1 MPRACA
7 VIVPVV
13 ALLALA
19 LALAPAASAWSV
31 QRCNGEASLCDRRL
45 DQVVLPATHNSM
57 SAQSLGFL
65 LPNQPVGIPD
75 QLADGVRGFLVDTYA
90 GVRRRDGVVVTGGA
104 ASAERRA
111 IYLCHVRC
119 EIGATPLLD
128 VLRAMTRFL
137 HRHPSE
143 VLVIVNEDHVSADD
157 FTKVVK
163 RSGLAR
169 YVYRGSAGP
178 RWPTLRRMIASRG
191 QVVLLAESDVR
202 GAPWYHPAYE
212 GIVQETPYSWPRVT
226 QLTDPTMLAASCRP
240 NRGGRRGS
248 LFLVNHWSPPSV
260 PTDATSRRVNAT
272 GALVRRARECRRL
285 RGRQPTLLAVDRY
298 RVGGLFTA
306 ARKLNAQRR

>member
-1 MPRACA
+1 MHSPNAARHDGAWA
-7 VIVPVV
+7 APPVPTSG
-13 ALLALA
+13 
-19 LALAPAASAWSV
+19 P
-31 QRCNGEASLCDRRL
+31 SLVHRHWTGGR
-45 DQVVLPATHNSM
+45 S
-57 SAQSLGFL
+57 
-65 LPNQPVGIPD
+65 VGIPD

-104 ASAERRA
+104 ASAGRRA

-143 VLVIVNEDHVSADD
+143 VLVIVNEDHVSAED

-212 GIVQETPYSWPRVT
+212 GIVQETPYSFNNVA
-226 QLTDPTMLAASCRP
+226 QLTEPAKRAASCEP
-240 NRGGRRGS
+240 NRGPVTAP
-248 LFLVNHWSPPSV
+248 LMLVNHWITTDPAPRPSN
-260 PTDATSRRVNAT
+260 AARVNAYDPLL
-272 GALVRRARECRRL
+272 ARARECQRIRKRL
-285 RGRQPTLLAVDRY
+285 PNLIAVDFY
-298 RVGGLFTA
+298 RRGDVFRVVDT
-306 ARKLNAQRR
+306 LNGV

>member
-1 MPRACA
+1 MHSPNAARHDGAWA
-7 VIVPVV
+7 APPVRTSGPS
-13 ALLALA
+13 LAHRHWTGGR
-19 LALAPAASAWSV
+19 S
-31 QRCNGEASLCDRRL
+31 
-45 DQVVLPATHNSM
+45 
-57 SAQSLGFL
+57 
-65 LPNQPVGIPD
+65 VGIPD

-104 ASAERRA
+104 ASAGRRA